1 MGSYVVLFYYSI
13 HCFVVQ
19 DTIKPKRVTL
29 VYYIFYCRVL
39 TRLVQQLAGG
49 EAAGQRTITKYTQQR
64 TKPPSR
70 VKKNNVFLN
79 GYVFRSSQKNFMS
92 LLLLLHNCVSSKSS

>member
-1 MGSYVVLFYYSI
+1 VLFYYSI

-19 DTIKPKRVTL
+19 VTIKPKRVTL
-29 VYYIFYCRVL
+29 VYYIFYRRVL

-70 VKKNNVFLN
+70 VKKKNNVFLN

-92 LLLLLHNCVSSKSS
+92 LLLLLHNCVSSKFS

>member
-1 MGSYVVLFYYSI
+1 MLFYYSI

-19 DTIKPKRVTL
+19 VTIKPKRVTL
-29 VYYIFYCRVL
+29 VYYYIFYRRVL

-70 VKKNNVFLN
+70 VKKKNNVFLN

-92 LLLLLHNCVSSKSS
+92 LLLLLHNCVSSKFS

>member
-1 MGSYVVLFYYSI
+1 MLFYSI

-19 DTIKPKRVTL
+19 VTIKPKRVTL
-29 VYYIFYCRVL
+29 VYFLSPRFDPL
-39 TRLVQQLAGG
+39 ALAGYLSLYTSQ
-49 EAAGQRTITKYTQQR
+49 AGQRTITKYTQQR

-92 LLLLLHNCVSSKSS
+92 LIIVCSRQNFS